1 MQAREKHIHV
11 DIVNKSSQSNN
22 IEIPE
27 RRKQQIRIF
36 IVCVQMSQHSVAE
49 LVDHP
54 LYCLRLILGGLW
66 VPVLEQVISDID
78 GDDGVGFA
86 ILCDSLG
93 GLLAP
98 VEGQIDDGGVTIT
111 VRETIRG

>member
-1 MQAREKHIHV
+1 
-11 DIVNKSSQSNN
+11 
-22 IEIPE
+22 
-27 RRKQQIRIF
+27 
-36 IVCVQMSQHSVAE
+36 MSQHSVAE

-66 VPVLEQVISDID
+66 VPELERAVPDID
-78 GDDGVGFA
+78 GDDGVGLA
-86 ILCDSLG
+86 ILRDSLG